1 MYGGKIENRIEQRE
15 KLNYNEVTTKAP
27 ADPLRVWNGLSEL
40 MK

>member
-15 KLNYNEVTTKAP
+15 KLNHNEVATEAP
-27 ADPLRVWNGLSEL
+27 TDTLRIWNGLSEL